1 MEKKVG
7 LEKLKSL
14 EELQEIIRE
23 LQAGGKIIVFTNG
36 CFDILHLGHIQYLRQ
51 AAALGDVLVVAVNS
65 DESVRRL
72 KGAGRPIQP
81 DRERAEIL
89 GALEMVGFVTIF
101 EEDTPLTVIR
111 ALLPDV
117 LVKGGD
123 WSVET
128 IVGRSEVEAAGGT
141 VHSLPFSNGFST
153 TDLVKRIIKSRN
165 K

>member
-36 CFDILHLGHIQYLRQ
+36 CFDILHLGHIKYLRQ

>member
-1 MEKKVG
+1 VG

-101 EEDTPLTVIR
+101 EEDTPLIVIR

>member
-1 MEKKVG
+1 MEKKVE

-128 IVGRSEVEAAGGT
+128 IVGRDEVEAAGGT

-153 TDLVKRIIKSRN
+153 TDLVKRIIKARH

>member
-1 MEKKVG
+1 VG

-101 EEDTPLTVIR
+101 EEDTPLIVIR

-128 IVGRSEVEAAGGT
+128 IVGRDEVEAAGGT